1 MSAKGGATV
10 PVTDNN
16 FKAEVLESKTPV
28 LVDFWAEWCGPCK
41 ALAPRI
47 EELAS
52 QYSGKIKVVSVD
64 VDANPDTP
72 STFGIRSIPTLLTFK
87 GGKMVG
93 ELVGAHP
100 TKTIEDL
107 IQKAIT

>member
-1 MSAKGGATV
+1 MSGNSGAMT
-10 PVTDNN
+10 PVTDTN
-16 FKAEVLESKTPV
+16 FKSEVLDSKTPV

-41 ALAPRI
+41 TLTPRI
-47 EELAS
+47 EELAT
-52 QYSGKIKVVSVD
+52 QYTGKIKVVSVD

-72 STFGIRSIPTLLTFK
+72 SSFGIRSIPTLLAFK

-100 TKTIEDL
+100 SKVIEEM
-107 IQKAIT
+107 IQKAIG